1 VVHTDGNAVG
11 AISQSPPRDLTLEDA
26 LPHMRNG
33 VPRARA
39 KMPSDSCASAKEDP
53 KVRVLITGG
62 AGFIGSYLS
71 EAHLNRGDEV
81 YSIDDLSTGSLDNI
95 KHILKNPRFHFVN
108 DTILNREAML
118 ELTGICDVI
127 VHLAAAVGV
136 RLIIDEPLK
145 TIHTN
150 ILGTDIVL
158 ELANKFRKK
167 TFIASTSEVYGRNS
181 KVPLSE
187 DDDRIY
193 GSTVVARWSY
203 AATKAMDEFLALA
216 YYRTKQLPVIIARFF
231 NTVGP
236 RQTGRY
242 GMVIPRFVG
251 QALSNQPITV
261 YGDGSQTRSFT
272 SVEDVVRGVIALI
285 DEPKAVGEIF
295 NIGGDME
302 ISINALAQ
310 RIKDLIGSS
319 SRIEHIPYEQA
330 YQEGF
335 EDMER
340 RVPDISKIKRYVAY
354 NNTLD
359 LDAIL
364 TKVIEC
370 ERTR

>member
-1 VVHTDGNAVG
+1 
-11 AISQSPPRDLTLEDA
+11 
-26 LPHMRNG
+26 
-33 VPRARA
+33 
-39 KMPSDSCASAKEDP
+39 
-53 KVRVLITGG
+53 VRILITGG

-71 EAHLNRGDEV
+71 EAYLNRGDEV
-81 YSIDDLSTGSLDNI
+81 YVIDDLSTGSLENI
-95 KHILKNPRFHFVN
+95 NPLLKNPRFRFTN
-108 DTILNREAML
+108 DTILNRESML
-118 ELTGICDVI
+118 ELAGTCDVI

-145 TIHTN
+145 SIHTN
-150 ILGTDIVL
+150 IVGTEIVL

-181 KVPLSE
+181 KVPLNE
-187 DDDRIY
+187 DDSRVY
-193 GSTVVARWSY
+193 GSTAIARWSY
-203 AATKAMDEFLALA
+203 ASSKAMDEFLALA

-251 QALSNQPITV
+251 QALRNEPITI
-261 YGDGSQTRSFT
+261 YGTGNQTRNFT
-272 SVEDVVRGVIALI
+272 YVEDVTRGIMALV

-295 NIGGDME
+295 NVGSEGE
-302 ISINALAQ
+302 VSINDLAG
-310 RIKDLIGSS
+310 RIKEMTGSS
-319 SRIEHIPYEQA
+319 SPIIRVPYEDA

-340 RVPDISKIKRYVAY
+340 RVPDITRIKRLVGYR
-354 NNTLD
+354 NTHTLD
-359 LDAIL
+359 DIL
-364 TKVIEC
+364 AKVIAF